1 MKLGRESEI
10 QDNFRVK
17 QIHAADTQETLTQP
31 SNLCGS
37 QLCQKLWHILIQTP
51 LRVKSVG
58 IKTKLPGK
66 HLTARWFGLMIQKRD
81 EDCDIPLENR
91 TIVCLKEFTNY
102 LKHNSISKTKGFV
115 ARTG

>member
-1 MKLGRESEI
+1 MKLGREREI

-17 QIHAADTQETLTQP
+17 QIGAADTQETLTQP
-31 SNLCGS
+31 SNRCGA

-58 IKTKLPGK
+58 MKSKLPRK

-81 EDCDIPLENR
+81 ENCDIPLENR
-91 TIVCLKEFTNY
+91 TLACLKT
-102 LKHNSISKTKGFV
+102 I
-115 ARTG
+115 